1 MRGDAIV
8 GWAGVDSGRT
18 WGGGQNTG
26 GRLLAAR
33 AGCGRQRVGGGIVG
47 GGGLPRARDA
57 GGREERGQSTDDA

>member
-1 MRGDAIV
+1 MGWRGFRAD
-8 GWAGVDSGRT
+8 G
-18 WGGGQNTG
+18 GGGQRWGRGQNTRW
-26 GRLLAAR
+26 RLFAAR